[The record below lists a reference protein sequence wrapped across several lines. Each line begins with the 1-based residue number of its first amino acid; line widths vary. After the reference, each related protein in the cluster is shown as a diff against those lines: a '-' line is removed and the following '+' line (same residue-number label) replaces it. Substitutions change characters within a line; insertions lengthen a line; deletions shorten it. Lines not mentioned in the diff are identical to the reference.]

1 MKTID
6 KAREIAEGNAE
17 IEKAAMQMAKWLLQK
32 IYDRLYEKRTMI
44 RTNGWNAYVA
54 FDDIDDVLNDL
65 NGTRKID
72 VEKEEDRLHAK
83 PSLSLFDSAMK
94 AVGNAQFGHL
104 K

>member
-17 IEKAAMQMAKWLLQK
+17 IEKAAMQMAKWICQSAFDK
-32 IYDRLYEKRTMI
+32 MHEKQQSI
-44 RTNGWNAYVA
+44 RTEDGWDV
-54 FDDIDDVLNDL
+54 FVSWEDINDILNDL
-65 NGTRKID
+65 NGTHRIYGGSDEHTLKASI
-72 VEKEEDRLHAK
+72 
-83 PSLSLFDSAMK
+83 FDKAMK